1 MATNPMQRKS
11 RNSFLLGILITVL
24 IMGAIVA
31 LLLFQLMK
39 MKEEEDTRIANSK
52 TVYVLTQPVKS
63 GDTVDS
69 SMLKTMVVENDAV
82 PTDATTIAGLTEN
95 TIAKIDLAKGTIIT
109 SAMLQES
116 NEQTTDDLRVQEYNM
131 IKLSSQLTS
140 DDYIDIRLRMPSGLD
155 YIVVSKK
162 RVEVP
167 VIEGVDSENTIW
179 LKLTEAETITMSN
192 AIVEAYIMDGAI
204 LYTTNYVE
212 PGLQESA
219 TPTYV
224 PSANVQYLIQQNP
237 NITTEAKNALIT
249 RYNNSVS
256 TRNNIS
262 GELSQY
268 SDNTLDGVEAGV
280 TTEVQTAQE
289 QRKAYLDSLAGN

>member
-11 RNSFLLGILITVL
+11 RNSFLLGMLVTVL
-24 IMGAIVA
+24 VMGAIVA

-39 MKEEEDTRIANSK
+39 MKEEEDRKSENS
-52 TVYVLTQPVKS
+52 TVVAALTSDVKS
-63 GDTVDS
+63 GDSIS
-69 SMLKTMVVENDAV
+69 SAMLSEVKVTNEAV
-82 PTDATTIAGLTEN
+82 PTDAIPKKSLPEN
-95 TIAKIDLAKGTIIT
+95 SIAKIDLAKGTIIT
-109 SAMLQES
+109 SAMIRES
-116 NEQTTDDLRVQEYNM
+116 DNQTTNDLRVQEYNM
-131 IKLSSQLTS
+131 IKLSSQIAS
-140 DDYIDIRLRMPSGLD
+140 DDYVDIRLRMPSGLD

-167 VIEGVDSENTIW
+167 VIDGVDSENTIW
-179 LKLTEAETITMSN
+179 LKLTEGETLTMSS

-204 LYTTNYVE
+204 LYTAKYVE
-212 PGLQESA
+212 PGLQDVA

-249 RYNNSVS
+249 RYNNNVS
-256 TRNNIS
+256 SRNNIN

-268 SDNTLDGVEAGV
+268 STDSLDNVEKGVE
-280 TTEVQTAQE
+280 TEVQTAQE
-289 QRKAYLDSLAGN
+289 QRKTYLDALAGK

>member
-39 MKEEEDTRIANSK
+39 MKEEENKRSENS
-52 TVYVLTQPVKS
+52 TWVCTLTSDVKS
-63 GDTVDS
+63 GDSISAAMIAEV
-69 SMLKTMVVENDAV
+69 KVVNEAV
-82 PTDATTIAGLTEN
+82 PTDAIPKSALTEKS
-95 TIAKIDLAKGTIIT
+95 IAKIDLAKGTTIT
-109 SAMLQES
+109 SAMIQES
-116 NEQTTDDLRVQEYNM
+116 GDLTTNDLRVQEYNM

-167 VIEGVDSENTIW
+167 TIDGVDSENTIW

-192 AIVEAYIMDGAI
+192 AIVEAYIMDGAV
-204 LYTTNYVE
+204 LYTANYVE

-249 RYNNSVS
+249 RYNNTVS
-256 TRNNIS
+256 TRNNINN
-262 GELSQY
+262 ELSQY
-268 SDNTLDGVEAGV
+268 SDKTLEGVEAGV
-280 TTEVQTAQE
+280 ETEVQTSQE
-289 QRKAYLDSLAGN
+289 QRKAYLDALSGN

>member
-31 LLLFQLMK
+31 ILLMQLMK
-39 MKEEEDTRIANSK
+39 MKNEENERIASSK
-52 TVYVLTQPVKS
+52 TVYVLNTSVKS
-63 GDTVDS
+63 GDSILS
-69 SMLKTMVVENDAV
+69 SMLSTVTVESEAVPADAV
-82 PTDATTIAGLTEN
+82 TAANITDN
-95 TIAKIDLAKGTIIT
+95 TIAKIDLSKGTTLT
-109 SAMLQES
+109 SSMIQES
-116 NEQTTDDLRVQEYNM
+116 DEKTTNDLRLQEYNM
-131 IKLSSQLTS
+131 IKLASQLTS

-179 LKLTEAETITMSN
+179 LKLTEDETLTMSN
-192 AIVEAYIMDGAI
+192 AIVEAYIMEGAI
-204 LYTTNYVE
+204 LYTTKYVE
-212 PGLQESA
+212 AGMQEEA

-237 NITTEAKNALIT
+237 NITNEAKNALIT
-249 RYNNSVS
+249 RYNNTVS
-256 TRNNIS
+256 TRNNIN
-262 GELSQY
+262 GEISQY
-268 SDNTLDGVEAGV
+268 SDSSLDNVESGVA
-280 TTEVQTAQE
+280 TEVQTAQE
-289 QRKAYLDSLAGN
+289 QRKAYLDSLSGN

>member
-39 MKEEEDTRIANSK
+39 MKEEENTRIANSK
-52 TVYVLTQPVKS
+52 TVYVLTQAVKS
-63 GDTVDS
+63 GDTVSS
-69 SMLKTMVVENDAV
+69 SMLKTMTVENDAV
-82 PTDATTIAGLTEN
+82 PTDAITGGSLTEN
-95 TIAKIDLAKGTIIT
+95 SIAKIDLAKGTTIT
-109 SAMLQES
+109 SAMVQES
-116 NEQTTDDLRVQEYNM
+116 DEQTTNDLRVQEYNM

-167 VIEGVDSENTIW
+167 TIDGVDSENTIW

-192 AIVEAYIMDGAI
+192 AIVEAYIMDGAV
-204 LYTTNYVE
+204 LYTANYVE

-249 RYNNSVS
+249 RYNSTVS
-256 TRNNIS
+256 TRNNINN
-262 GELSQY
+262 ELSQY
-268 SDNTLDGVEAGV
+268 SDKTLDGVEAGV
-280 TTEVQTAQE
+280 ETEVQTSQE
-289 QRKAYLDSLAGN
+289 QRKAYLDALSGN